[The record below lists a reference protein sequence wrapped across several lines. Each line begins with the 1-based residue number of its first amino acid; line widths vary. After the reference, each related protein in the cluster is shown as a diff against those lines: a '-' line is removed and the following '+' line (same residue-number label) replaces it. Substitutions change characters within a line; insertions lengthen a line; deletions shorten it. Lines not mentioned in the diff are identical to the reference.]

1 MEGIPEEFL
10 AKILRTL
17 VDAGVA
23 TSTRGPNGG
32 FALAREPASISFL
45 DVIEA
50 VDGPV
55 ALNAC
60 CDQGVGCDKIR
71 TCAMDHVWR
80 NAENAMLD
88 VFRRTT
94 LADVAN
100 APSLTAWARA

>member
-17 VDAGVA
+17 VDGGVA

-32 FALAREPASISFL
+32 FALAREPAAISFL
-45 DVIEA
+45 DIIEA
-50 VDGPV
+50 VDGPI

-60 CDQGVGCDKIR
+60 CERGVGCARISD
-71 TCAMDHVWR
+71 CAMDHVWR
-80 NAENAMLD
+80 KAEDAMLD

-94 LADVAN
+94 LADVAS
-100 APSLTAWARA
+100 APSLATWASV